1 MDSVKCTKDSAK
13 CTKDSAKCTVDS
25 AKCTKES
32 AKCTKDSAKCT
43 VGSAKCTVDSA
54 KCTKDSAK
62 STKESVKTSSL
73 ENMLDR
79 DVQIVTDK
87 LKAGASSAREVLEKV
102 NGVSCD
108 PYTKAIKVDNINK
121 VKILVDGME
130 KDLEYIKNL
139 APDRLKKIEVIR
151 DPGGRYGLEGYSAV
165 INIILTKDYVGSEIY
180 LGDDYMLDYK
190 AIKPEYRTVQNNVN
204 ATLNYVNNNINLYG
218 SYNNSYNNF
227 NFNTSM
233 KKQYSDGLV
242 IEDNTIN
249 NDVNNHIKESSN
261 NYTLSVD
268 YYLNPKNTIS
278 FESDISVQP
287 ASNNTTNLLFNVRNY
302 FQGII
307 FDQSNYQATGTS
319 KELNATNTLYYIFKP
334 NKNNVFNANFSYSYS
349 NHNYTSNFIDPLFF
363 INNQDGNDKKNST
376 KFYLEYTHTFS
387 SKSNLELGYGNT
399 LIQENNNFVSLH
411 LPYSFSYSDIRQKLY
426 GYYSLQATKKF
437 SLKLGAAGETSTPD
451 ADGIKKHYYL
461 LEPYADL
468 KYNLSQ
474 LLNFKLK
481 YRAEGTYPTLDE
493 TNPFT
498 FFIDKE
504 SVKIGNPL
512 LQPELVHKIFLQANF
527 LSGLLTFEPYHH
539 FSGNMITETGY
550 LRSDNIYVSD
560 YNNISKYTR
569 NGLITRLT
577 IPLAKTLFWESNADI
592 FNNMMKYY
600 GVTNDFNF
608 WTMSSQLIYQNEKY
622 GTTIG
627 LKYQKNLVKDITL
640 QGYQNENNDLWISF
654 IQQPFFKERL
664 NIMFLYFI
672 PTDFGVK
679 YDQGGFKQTAFY
691 QEIKNVDISLIKHLF
706 MLQVNYRL
714 SKGKSAK
721 NTEKKIEKDNKKN
734 KKGFF

>member
-1 MDSVKCTKDSAK
+1 
-13 CTKDSAKCTVDS
+13 
-25 AKCTKES
+25 
-32 AKCTKDSAKCT
+32 
-43 VGSAKCTVDSA
+43 
-54 KCTKDSAK
+54 
-62 STKESVKTSSL
+62 
-73 ENMLDR
+73 MLDR

-102 NGVSCD
+102 NGVSYD

-165 INIILTKDYVGSEIY
+165 INIILKKDYVGSEIY

-249 NDVNNHIKESSN
+249 NDVNNHIKEYSN
-261 NYTLSVD
+261 NYTLGVD

-302 FQGII
+302 FQGTLT
-307 FDQSNYQATGTS
+307 DNYNSQETGTS
-319 KELNATNTLYYIFKP
+319 KELITTNTLYYIFKP
-334 NKNNVFNANFSYSYS
+334 DENNEFNANFSYSYLNHDYSTNYHDYLLFSS
-349 NHNYTSNFIDPLFF
+349 NQL
-363 INNQDGNDKKNST
+363 GNDKKNSS

-387 SKSNLELGYGNT
+387 SISNLELGYGNVW
-399 LIQENNNFVSLH
+399 LKENNSFVAMS
-411 LPYSFSYSDIRQKLY
+411 LPYSFTYDDIRQKLY

-468 KYNLSQ
+468 KYNLSE
-474 LLNFKLK
+474 LVNFKLK
-481 YRAEGTYPTLDE
+481 YRAEGTYPSVDE
-493 TNPFT
+493 TNPFIYI
-498 FFIDKE
+498 IDKE
-504 SVKIGNPL
+504 NVKIGNPL
-512 LQPELVHKIFLQANF
+512 LQPELVHKISLQANII
-527 LSGLLTFEPYHH
+527 SGILTFEPYYH
-539 FSGNMITETGY
+539 FSNNMIAETGY
-550 LRSDNIYVSD
+550 LRSDNIFVMD
-560 YNNISKYTR
+560 YNNISNYTR
-569 NGLITRLT
+569 RGLIARLT
-577 IPLAKTLFWESNADI
+577 IPLTKSLFLESNADI
-592 FNNMMKYY
+592 FNNAMKYN
-600 GVTNDFNF
+600 GVSNEFNF
-608 WTMSSQLIYQNEKY
+608 WTMSSQLIYQNEKF

-640 QGYQNENNDLWISF
+640 LGYQNENNDLWISF
-654 IQQPFFKERL
+654 IQQPFFKQRL
-664 NIMFLYFI
+664 NIMLLYFI
-672 PTDFGVK
+672 PTDFGVN
-679 YDQGGFKQTAFY
+679 YDQGSFKQTASY
-691 QEIKNVDISLIKHLF
+691 QEIKYADISLIKNLF
-706 MLQVNYRL
+706 MFQVNYRI

-721 NTEKKIEKDNKKN
+721 NTEKKIDKVNEKT
-734 KKGFF
+734 KKGIL